1 MNMTQNEKELLLNDL
16 SARLSHGVK
25 ISVNDNVETLEGI
38 NVPDDIA
45 EYGSFL
51 ASDIEEVKPY
61 LFPISSLT
69 NEQRV
74 DFPFESSLLN
84 AFVNGYIS
92 LFEDEELTVDDII
105 RMMDWFNKKHI
116 DYRGLIPM
124 GLAIDASNL
133 NIY

>member
-1 MNMTQNEKELLLNDL
+1 MTQNEKELLIEDL
-16 SARLSHGVK
+16 CSRLSFGVK
-25 ISVNDNVETLEGI
+25 ISVNDNIETLEGI
-38 NVPDDIA
+38 NVPDDLA

-51 ASDIEEVKPY
+51 GSDIEEVRPY
-61 LFPISSLT
+61 LFPMSSPT

-84 AFVNGYIS
+84 AFINGYIS

-105 RMMDWFNKKHI
+105 RMMYWFNKNHI

>member
-1 MNMTQNEKELLLNDL
+1 MTQNEKELLFADL
-16 SARLSHGVK
+16 SARVPHGIK
-25 ISVNDNVETLEGI
+25 IKVNDNVETLEGI

-61 LFPISSLT
+61 LYPISSLT
-69 NEQRV
+69 NEQRN